1 MSVLIFLII
10 VAVIALFIFIN
21 VKIGDLKYRAK
32 QHILKNSGISSS
44 DISAGITGSFEQ
56 KYIQRFLI
64 DYPNFTEKSLKELL
78 KQYTIQ
84 IFSRTS
90 VEQFSQ
96 NVCEKMQ
103 TDAKLDKM
111 KMMDFRRI
119 NITSYSNSKLNV
131 VAVYTDGK
139 DEYNV
144 YLICSVLENK
154 IYLDKYRIAKGNVVG
169 F

>member
-78 KQYTIQ
+78 KQYIIQ

>member
-78 KQYTIQ
+78 KQYNMLLCENKELTIQ
-84 IFSRTS
+84 I
-90 VEQFSQ
+90 
-96 NVCEKMQ
+96 NV
-103 TDAKLDKM
+103 KLGLRK
-111 KMMDFRRI
+111 F
-119 NITSYSNSKLNV
+119 
-131 VAVYTDGK
+131 G
-139 DEYNV
+139 
-144 YLICSVLENK
+144 
-154 IYLDKYRIAKGNVVG
+154 
-169 F
+169 